1 MKKRPP
7 VVERKS
13 ACSRRSWYFILWG
26 AGLLTLL
33 WRLIAAWEI
42 SRSGFAYSI
51 FSPPQATD
59 LRTYMVLAE
68 EVATGVFSGP
78 FYYQPFYYSVFL
90 PVCRWLSGASVWGVV
105 FIQALLGAVT
115 AMTAGLSTARLGG
128 KLAGTVAAY
137 LTALCTILIFYT
149 PFHQIATLQTFNL
162 AVMSYFAIR
171 AFQSGRY
178 RHCVGFALFAA
189 IGNLTRGNIILL
201 FVPLC
206 LALFV
211 ASCKHFG
218 WKKAVLSVL
227 LCSSVF
233 LVVESPYI
241 IYNSVKLGRLCGP
254 STAADAVLALGN
266 TPEAPPGGREPGLP
280 AGPMEYPQ
288 AYHIWMSDC
297 EKNPVW
303 KKILNYLVQEP
314 AAYLELTFRKLL
326 LFWDSR
332 EIPNNVSLA
341 GEGTASK
348 ILKLTIP
355 PGILLTLGLAGMLL
369 LLKKLR
375 KAPYWAL
382 YITVIFYWG
391 ATAAFYNLSRFRA
404 PVLPELAIFGGLF
417 VGEIIRRSRK
427 EDWKFIKIYGVLA
440 LALSIFLVF
449 GAYEFY
455 RKCCERAVL
464 GVVRPQGT
472 TLFLP
477 DKRQVQFYHGPM
489 TFGGW
494 MPVEVKKLQT
504 LQVKFPPV
512 EKALTGKSEV
522 EFSVQSQHAGNLIV
536 AVNGK
541 TVAVEFKSPEFR
553 KVNVALEN
561 GLEDGNVIVNILYN
575 GAEAVFIAD
584 TQRNYQAS
592 SMDGKVLPGELV
604 MRLTR

>member
-13 ACSRRSWYFILWG
+13 ACSRRSWYFVLWG

-33 WRLIAAWEI
+33 WRLITAWEI

-90 PVCRWLSGASVWGVV
+90 PICRWLSGASVWGVV

-171 AFQSGRY
+171 AFQSGKY
-178 RHCVGFALFAA
+178 RHTAGFALFAA

-206 LALFV
+206 IALFI
-211 ASCKHFG
+211 AYYQCFNL
-218 WKKAVLSVL
+218 KKAVLSLL
-227 LCSSVF
+227 LCGGVF
-233 LVVESPYI
+233 LIAESPFI
-241 IYNSVKLGRLCGP
+241 AYNSIKLGRLCGP

-303 KKILNYLVQEP
+303 KKILNYLAEEP
-314 AAYLELTFRKLL
+314 AAYMELTFRKLL

-355 PGILLTLGLAGMLL
+355 PGIVLTLGLAGMLL

-375 KAPYWAL
+375 KAPYWPL

-455 RKCCERAVL
+455 RKCCEKAVL
-464 GVVRPQGT
+464 SVVRPQGT
-472 TLFLP
+472 TLLLP

-494 MPVEVKKLQT
+494 SPLEVKKLQT
-504 LQVKFPPV
+504 LQVKFPAV
-512 EKALTGKSEV
+512 EKVLSGKSEV
-522 EFSVQSQHAGNLIV
+522 EFSVQSQRPGNLIV

-541 TVAVEFKSPEFR
+541 TIAVEFKSPELR
-553 KVNVALEN
+553 KVTVQLDN
-561 GLEDGNVIVNILYN
+561 GLEDGNVIINILYN
-575 GAEAVFIAD
+575 GAEAFFIAD

-592 SMDGKVLPGELV
+592 SMDGKVLDGELV